1 MIQKKDWVKLL
12 ALLVF
17 MTLMGGYYERLSPD
31 TRTMILPL
39 AIFVV
44 ALFFLFQLRKIQF
57 EMRTSS
63 VVAYKIMT
71 NALSFVD
78 SKGNERA
85 SVSSDNAIMTF
96 YDENQVSRAILEIL
110 EQKPVL
116 KLMGDK
122 GSVKIAI
129 NDDGTPS
136 LTLHGEAENIIWS
149 AP

>member
-85 SVSSDNAIMTF
+85 SVWKFWNKNLFSNLWETK
-96 YDENQVSRAILEIL
+96 EVSKLPLTTMEHRA
-110 EQKPVL
+110 
-116 KLMGDK
+116 
-122 GSVKIAI
+122 
-129 NDDGTPS
+129 
-136 LTLHGEAENIIWS
+136 
-149 AP
+149 

>member
-96 YDENQVSRAILEIL
+96 YGKFWNKNLFSNLWETKEVSKLPLTTMEHRA
-110 EQKPVL
+110 
-116 KLMGDK
+116 
-122 GSVKIAI
+122 
-129 NDDGTPS
+129 
-136 LTLHGEAENIIWS
+136 
-149 AP
+149 